1 MENFNVRTILVLDYK
16 KIKPSI
22 QWLNLL
28 LVTQALIKHLNYDKI
43 KKIGL
48 EKIGKDWIVLDVI
61 IKHGIKIFEYEYKEN
76 K

>member
-48 EKIGKDWIVLDVI
+48 EMIGKDWIVLDVI
-61 IKHGIKIFEYEYKEN
+61 IKHDIKIFEYEYKEN